1 MQCSIPCTYVLP
13 PLTLTEETT
22 FKFPPLKTSITVGY
36 NATTV
41 FEVTGSE
48 TTRTIYQITVVTT
61 TISIPPVTTSVIS
74 WFDETVTANST
85 IIFPIPS
92 IIGPPFT
99 ITEPT
104 VIDGTTYP
112 PDTRTFWPPPWP
124 GSSEP
129 PTDTPT
135 PTTSPTH
142 TSDGNDITSVHHT
155 DGSPRPSCTHVSG
168 CGRCCGDSI
177 FDICVPC
184 WIGCGIGPP
193 SINGID
199 PDQPGGIPPNLDPN
213 NPDNDPD
220 DEECETFTFSSCN
233 TYCTSLPTS
242 SCSTSCRDVVG
253 CEETTGTISSCT
265 PSTSVVVWTPT
276 DANANAPT
284 LGAGG
289 DFGYIYLP
297 GASNP
302 VVTTTMS
309 PPPPTSTPTSTST
322 STSTTTSTQE
332 PEPTETVPL
341 CLGLWTAATGGEYAI
356 YSWVFYQPDSPCN
369 GYFVTD
375 GNIGESSPI
384 CDIPEHN
391 TPFDWCEDGDKAGTF
406 VDSGPEFFED
416 PSCGFQIDLFGKR
429 YTPEQLQPLE
439 DGNPCD
445 ATCPPELAS
454 VQGIFLWHA
463 LPGC

>member
-1 MQCSIPCTYVLP
+1 MFISPSPFPLP
-13 PLTLTEETT
+13 ENISTA
-22 FKFPPLKTSITVGY
+22 LKCLQVRR
-36 NATTV
+36 
-41 FEVTGSE
+41 ERKE
-48 TTRTIYQITVVTT
+48 
-61 TISIPPVTTSVIS
+61 
-74 WFDETVTANST
+74 
-85 IIFPIPS
+85 
-92 IIGPPFT
+92 
-99 ITEPT
+99 
-104 VIDGTTYP
+104 
-112 PDTRTFWPPPWP
+112 
-124 GSSEP
+124 
-129 PTDTPT
+129 
-135 PTTSPTH
+135 
-142 TSDGNDITSVHHT
+142 
-155 DGSPRPSCTHVSG
+155 
-168 CGRCCGDSI
+168 
-177 FDICVPC
+177 
-184 WIGCGIGPP
+184 
-193 SINGID
+193 
-199 PDQPGGIPPNLDPN
+199 LM
-213 NPDNDPD
+213 
-220 DEECETFTFSSCN
+220 
-233 TYCTSLPTS
+233 YCP
-242 SCSTSCRDVVG
+242 DVVG

-356 YSWVFYQPDSPCN
+356 YSWVFYQPGLFSRPLLSPSLSFPLFQTTLISQAHCILTNYGLNQDSPCN